1 MHKRRHLCASAL
13 LSGINRNAYLVV
25 PTKVGIQAF
34 ARVWRAFLSGSRP
47 TPGRPSVESR
57 QIQSV
62 WSPGILRSN
71 TLLRHFPRT
80 AMSGREDPSA
90 CLVLSLQIG
99 ALASQG
105 RRRRRARTP
114 RFPIPAQA
122 GWLLHKARRERNA
135 IYRACYGRAAV
146 RNMLQRQ
153 IPNNPLS
160 FIVLR
165 TFLLTNSSSGTTRPN
180 RSHCVDENVR
190 WALEGR
196 LLTYLPEAAGR
207 HHPHA
212 SCILAASGLLQV
224 NVPCPVLP
232 SLLPRLNAEPV
243 AR

>member
-1 MHKRRHLCASAL
+1 MHISSSRR
-13 LSGINRNAYLVV
+13 R
-25 PTKVGIQAF
+25 
-34 ARVWRAFLSGSRP
+34 SGSRHSRAFGAPSCLDPGLRRDDQVLSRAKFRASDRPIFSTP
-47 TPGRPSVESR
+47 TRF
-57 QIQSV
+57 
-62 WSPGILRSN
+62 
-71 TLLRHFPRT
+71 LRHFPRT

-153 IPNNPLS
+153 TPNNPLS
-160 FIVLR
+160 FIILR